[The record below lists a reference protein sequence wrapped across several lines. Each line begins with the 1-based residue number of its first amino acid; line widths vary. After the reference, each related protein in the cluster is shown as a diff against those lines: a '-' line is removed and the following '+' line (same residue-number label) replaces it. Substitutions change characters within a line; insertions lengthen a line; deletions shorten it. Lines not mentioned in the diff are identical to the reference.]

1 MNELLKTLE
10 LGSYNVA
17 PSQLTQGAAL
27 QMEQLSRVMQ
37 NVCWGDNMIKL
48 QKVLPVEKQKSQLA
62 QFNRQ
67 LSYGDFHGLAA
78 LEGALGNTSVG
89 QYQRVVVPMA
99 YYNTVGQVTVPAAV
113 AEAFDGIGAEERE
126 AINAAKRLALAI
138 EFDSFRG
145 KGDFSNGGVFDGNP
159 LAIPDTLPNMSG
171 IDVQIRQADALIST
185 ADQMMFSYGGNQS
198 LVLSKNGSLDQ
209 AIIEKAA
216 NRVHMNYGTP
226 DALYIDPV
234 VLSGYNT
241 TVALGVGTN
250 SIQRIVLGQQAQQAS
265 GVDLRRQWV
274 SHGVTVALE
283 SHRVL
288 SGKTAP
294 LPPSPYSPNAPTINT
309 ITATGTNGAIPAG
322 SYRYLVTAMNHK
334 GESAGTLSAAVTVAA
349 GQRVEI
355 DIAPV
360 ANAEFYAVYRAS
372 GASASAKDAKFIGFV
387 KASSPSTLFV
397 DLGNKQP
404 GFVTGY
410 MLQHDTWSYFE
421 LAPFTRVKIGIVID
435 LTYRSVF
442 YRFLSIGGLQP
453 RKNAIIDNLF

>member
-17 PSQLTQGAAL
+17 PSQLTQGASL
-27 QMEQLSRVMQ
+27 SMEQLSQVMQ
-37 NVCWGDNMIKL
+37 NVCWGENMIKL

-89 QYQRVVVPMA
+89 QYQRVVFPMA

-113 AEAFDGIGAEERE
+113 AEAFDGVGAEERE

-145 KGDFSNGGVFDGNP
+145 KADFSNGGVFDGNP

-171 IDVQIRQADALIST
+171 IDLQIRQADSLIST
-185 ADQMMFSYGGNQS
+185 ADQMMFSYSGNQS
-198 LVLSKNGSLDQ
+198 IVLSKNGSLDQ

-216 NRVHMNYGTP
+216 NRVQMNYGTP
-226 DALYIDPV
+226 DVLYVDPI

-250 SIQRIVLGQQAQQAS
+250 SIQRIVLGQQPQAS
-265 GVDLRRQWV
+265 GVDLRRQITTGGA
-274 SHGVTVALE
+274 SVALE
-283 SHRVL
+283 GHRVL

-294 LPPSPYSPNAPTINT
+294 LPPNQYSPNPPTINT
-309 ITATGTNGAIPAG
+309 ITATGSNGAIPPG
-322 SYRYLVTAMNHK
+322 QYRYLVTAMNHK
-334 GESAGTLSAAVTVAA
+334 GESNGTFSAAITVGAN
-349 GQRVEI
+349 QRVEI
-355 DIAPV
+355 DIAPN
-360 ANAEFYAVYRAS
+360 ANTEFFAVYRAI
-372 GASASAKDAKFIGFV
+372 GAASTQKDAKFIGFV
-387 KASSPSTLFV
+387 KASSPSTLFI

-421 LAPFTRVKIGIVID
+421 LAPFTRVKLGVLID

-442 YRFLSIGGLQP
+442 YRFLTIGGLQP